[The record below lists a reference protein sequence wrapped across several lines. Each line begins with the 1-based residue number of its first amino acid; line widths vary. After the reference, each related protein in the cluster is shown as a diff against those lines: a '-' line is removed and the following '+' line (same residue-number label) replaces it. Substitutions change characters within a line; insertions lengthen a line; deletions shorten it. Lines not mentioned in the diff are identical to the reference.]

1 MLIGGLITHGIN
13 YRTQGFAIG
22 HIAFEDVWVLQEAFT
37 VDDHGQ
43 YHDADIVAFIF
54 AVTKFGYFA
63 PSHTPFKICIGQIVQ
78 DTFIFQIEQL
88 IGAFWQVLF

>member
-1 MLIGGLITHGIN
+1 
-13 YRTQGFAIG
+13 
-22 HIAFEDVWVLQEAFT
+22 
-37 VDDHGQ
+37 
-43 YHDADIVAFIF
+43 
-54 AVTKFGYFA
+54 VTKFGYFA